1 MEAISTPGTAAS
13 SRENPR
19 RTGFSQGGDEHG
31 GAIGQRALRLADP
44 APDAE
49 IFVDVRLLEHSP
61 FAPRRLCPFLLEDD
75 RLACGRAML
84 LADDAVRLSL
94 PWEATAPVD
103 VGEAQ
108 FRLPLLR
115 EGEAPDRAGRAD
127 LSAEG
132 AIEFAISYPRHEDRA
147 PHPFEPRLE
156 PGRLQA
162 VRDADPH
169 AFPAPG
175 AAGED
180 LPLRQRAWGP
190 DQQRVPRLPVRLH
203 PEEGNRDRAERGRSE
218 NTTTCEIDNRRL
230 APLLP
235 GEVDH
240 LRGTD
245 RLAIHALDTFA
256 MVGHGDVTPDRPH
269 AAVRFAKAAAGA
281 PRLRDPPAEEPVPSH
296 ERQQCPERTQVPAP
310 EPPLVPLHGEDA
322 EEEEPHERGGPEDRL
337 LEGEEVGLEEAVDRF
352 RNRGDRP
359 GRPVET
365 VEDPV
370 EHEVQRGEDGD
381 GERPDEDA
389 DRVEKE
395 YPLKREQRGGGEE
408 EEDEELVPP
417 PGYGHRVLPSGLP
430 EHRRVRGIDYGAERA
445 EPSAEEAAQ
454 HDREERDDQR
464 GPDQPDERSPRK
476 GGGPRHQ
483 GIEPE
488 KEVDRVRENIVVL
501 VLRVQE
507 EENEE
512 KEHHPLRDAP
522 KRPRRLHP
530 KSPALARIIAAG
542 CT

>member
-13 SRENPR
+13 SREHPR
-19 RTGFSQGGDEHG
+19 RTGFSPGGDEHG

-49 IFVDVRLLEHSP
+49 ILVDVRLLEHSP

-84 LADDAVRLSL
+84 LADDAVRL
-94 PWEATAPVD
+94 PFPREATAPVD

-108 FRLPLLR
+108 LRLPLLR
-115 EGEAPDRAGRAD
+115 EGEAPDRAGRTD

-132 AIEFAISYPRHEDRA
+132 AVEFAIPDPRHEDRA
-147 PHPFEPRLE
+147 PHPFDARLE

-175 AAGED
+175 AACEE

-190 DQQRVPRLPVRLH
+190 DQQRVPRLPARLH
-203 PEEGNRDRAERGRSE
+203 PEEGNRDRPENGRSE
-218 NTTTCEIDNRRL
+218 NAPAGEIYGRRL
-230 APLLP
+230 SSLLA

-245 RLAIHALDTFA
+245 RLAIHALDA
-256 MVGHGDVTPDRPH
+256 LAVVGHVDVAPDRPH

-281 PRLRDPPAEEPVPSH
+281 PRLRDPPAKESEPSR
-296 ERQQCPERTQVPAP
+296 ERQKCPERTQVPAP
-310 EPPLVPLHGEDA
+310 EPPLILFRGEDA
-322 EEEEPHERGGPEDRL
+322 EEEESHDHRGPENRL
-337 LEGEEVGLEEAVDRF
+337 FEREEVSFEEPVDRF

-359 GRPVET
+359 GHPIEA
-365 VEDPV
+365 VEDLV
-370 EHEVQRGEDGD
+370 EDQVQRGEDGD
-381 GERPDEDA
+381 GKRPDEDA
-389 DRVEKE
+389 DRVEEE
-395 YPLKREQRGGGEE
+395 YPLKREQRGGGEK

-417 PGYGHRVLPSGLP
+417 PGHGHRILPSDYP
-430 EHRRVRGIDYGAERA
+430 EHRRVHGIDHGAQRA

-454 HDREERDDQR
+454 RDREERDDQR
-464 GPDQPDERSPRK
+464 GPDQPDERPPRK

-488 KEVDRVRENIVVL
+488 KQVDRVRKDVVVL

-507 EENEE
+507 EEDEE